1 MSSSAASAENHRI
14 DTTEIAAS
22 SALLMLRTM
31 MISGTGI
38 IARNLS
44 NISFKNFYVF
54 SCQIYQ
60 FMVNSKYKLKQE
72 M

>member
-1 MSSSAASAENHRI
+1 MTHEGSVNDTRASTRPRK
-14 DTTEIAAS
+14 
-22 SALLMLRTM
+22 M
-31 MISGTGI
+31 
-38 IARNLS
+38 S

-60 FMVNSKYKLKQE
+60 IMVNSKYKLKQE